1 MAWGITKISFSFLGR
16 DLYFCYY
23 EGMCM
28 KAQEVGHVCGGQK
41 TSLWS
46 QVLSF
51 RVYMDSKSL
60 TRVVRLTSNH
70 IY

>member
-1 MAWGITKISFSFLGR
+1 
-16 DLYFCYY
+16 
-23 EGMCM
+23 M

-51 RVYMDSKSL
+51 RVYMDSKNL